1 MGLSSFIR
9 VREFKSPLRIV
20 AAVLLRSRETQ
31 ANRAGQ
37 KSEEIKNLKQIEQQH
52 LRVIAKMEQTIGEK
66 NLQIAQLN
74 VEKQQLQRQPPV
86 LPHDP
91 ILPHHE
97 FGPKMI
103 AMCVNLGAK
112 VGLRASVN
120 CLEIVFDWL
129 GADAKLPDWTT
140 VRTWMM
146 RVGVAAIEEPIEQ
159 ADDWI
164 WMADHSNQ
172 IGQEKALVII
182 GLRASKMPQPGV
194 ALTHQDVRLLTVEP
208 GVSWKRE
215 DMARVYEQL
224 ATKIGDPL
232 ALVSDGAVELRE
244 GAEILEKRR
253 KDLVLLGDFKHFAAN
268 VLKKT
273 VGNNERFVKFMSE
286 VGSTRSTVQQTE
298 LGHLT
303 PPAPRPKA
311 RFMNL
316 APTLKWALMISW
328 QLGHPHS
335 EARSEIPTSRMNEK
349 LGWLRS
355 YRDDIEHWGEC
366 QSVVSA
372 SLTFINQQGL
382 FRGAANQLAAQLE
395 SLRTCD
401 DSRAVADRLIEFVRQ
416 SEEKLAEG
424 QRLPMS
430 TEILESSFGLF
441 KQLERQHSKGG
452 FTSLLAAFGALLK
465 PATPESIRRD
475 FARVS
480 VKQMR
485 TWVTNNLKTTLASRR
500 QTAYAEAAAAA

>member
-1 MGLSSFIR
+1 MGLSSFIE
-9 VREFKSPLRIV
+9 VRQFKSRLPVV
-20 AAVLLRSRETQ
+20 AAFLLRSRETQ
-31 ANRAGQ
+31 AKRASQ
-37 KSEEIKNLKQIEQQH
+37 KSEEIRKLKQIEQQQ
-52 LRVIAKMEQTIGEK
+52 LRVIAKMQEQIGRM
-66 NLQIAQLN
+66 NSQIAQLN
-74 VEKQQLQRQPPV
+74 VEIQRLKQQPPV

-103 AMCVNLGAK
+103 AMCVELGSK
-112 VGLRASVN
+112 VGLRASVT
-120 CLEIVFDWL
+120 CLEIVFNWL

-146 RVGVAAIEEPIEQ
+146 RVGVAAIEEPVEQ

-172 IGQEKALVII
+172 IGQEKALVVI

-208 GVSWKRE
+208 GLNWKRE
-215 DMARVYEQL
+215 DMARAYEEL
-224 ATKIGDPL
+224 ATKIGAPQ
-232 ALVSDGAVELRE
+232 ALIVDGAVELRE
-244 GAEILEKRR
+244 GAEILEKHG
-253 KDLVLLGDFKHFAAN
+253 KNMIVLGDFKHFAAN

-273 VGNNERFVKFMSE
+273 VGNSERFVRFMSQ
-286 VGSTRSTVQQTE
+286 VGSTRSIVQQTE
-298 LGHLT
+298 LGHFT
-303 PPAPRPKA
+303 PPSPRPKA

-316 APTLKWALMISW
+316 APTLKWAQMISW
-328 QLGHPHS
+328 QLAHPHS
-335 EARSEIPTSRMNEK
+335 EARREIPAERMNEK
-349 LGWLRS
+349 LGWLRE
-355 YRDDIEHWGEC
+355 YRDDIEHWSEC
-366 QSVVSA
+366 QGVVSS

-395 SLRTCD
+395 PLRTCD
-401 DSRAVADRLIEFVRQ
+401 DSRSVADQLVGFVRQ
-416 SEEKLAEG
+416 SEEQLAEG

-465 PATPESIRRD
+465 PPTAESIRRD

-485 TWVTNNLKTTLASRR
+485 AWVTNNLKTTLASKRK
-500 QTAYAEAAAAA
+500 TAYAEAAASA